1 MAKRETG
8 RKPRSYR
15 RWLWAASVLATRPS
29 LFRALTAIWT
39 LSKAPKQSGI
49 GQVQETDEF
58 GAETKAP
65 ASGAGPS
72 RRSLEAQREVADM
85 GHLWV
90 PFFGGGL
97 FLGLATLLGFLWGL
111 QTVLGHPGA
120 WPAFRPTAIA
130 HAGDS
135 ATLMRFRIHAPGL
148 FPDPPG
154 DLRRFQNDQAAEA
167 PGYAWVDRHI
177 GIISIPVEQA
187 MERIAEAGWPRWE
200 FAGVVGG
207 AAAQPVSPNAN
218 RDTGKAKASTRG
230 GEP

>member
-1 MAKRETG
+1 MAQHERG
-8 RKPRSYR
+8 KPRSYR

-29 LFRALTAIWT
+29 LFRALKAIWT
-39 LSKAPKQSGI
+39 LSKGPQRAGDAQAP
-49 GQVQETDEF
+49 
-58 GAETKAP
+58 ETKIP

-72 RRSLEAQREVADM
+72 HLSLEAQREVADM

-97 FLGLATLLGFLWGL
+97 FLGLATLLAFLWGL
-111 QTVLGHPGA
+111 QTVLGRPPA

-154 DLRRFQNDQAAEA
+154 DLRRFQNDQAGEA

-187 MERIAEAGWPRWE
+187 MERIAQAGWPRWE
-200 FAGVVGG
+200 FAGVTGG
-207 AAAQPVSPNAN
+207 AAAQPVPSKAI
-218 RDTGKAKASTRG
+218 RDTGKAKAITQGS
-230 GEP
+230 EP

>member
-1 MAKRETG
+1 MAQRETG
-8 RKPRSYR
+8 
-15 RWLWAASVLATRPS
+15 
-29 LFRALTAIWT
+29 
-39 LSKAPKQSGI
+39 
-49 GQVQETDEF
+49 
-58 GAETKAP
+58 
-65 ASGAGPS
+65 PS
-72 RRSLEAQREVADM
+72 RQAWEARREVADM

-111 QTVLGHPGA
+111 QTVLGHPAA
-120 WPAFRPTAIA
+120 WPAFRATAIA

-154 DLRRFQNDQAAEA
+154 DLRRFQSDQAEEA

-207 AAAQPVSPNAN
+207 AAAQPVSPNATRN
-218 RDTGKAKASTRG
+218 TGKPMVRG
-230 GEP
+230 GGP